1 MVSEEFLHRTLSFI
15 FRLSEVKGGID
26 GRRDVQEGKIKT
38 SLEYLQRTFNL
49 QREVATQVEKVKP
62 MLEEQKEA
70 EEVKEDFEAVLEGEL
85 FVEIS
90 ILGIEDPHYERIA
103 ISLER
108 EQEKEI
114 KYADRLSKAQSKKL

>member
-1 MVSEEFLHRTLSFI
+1 MVSEGFLHRTLSFI

-49 QREVATQVEKVKP
+49 QREVATQIEKVKP

-70 EEVKEDFEAVLEGEL
+70 ENVKEDFEAVLEGEL

-90 ILGIEDPHYERIA
+90 ILGI
-103 ISLER
+103 
-108 EQEKEI
+108 
-114 KYADRLSKAQSKKL
+114 